1 MIVNNLFI
9 RSKERNNEN
18 IEKTR
23 VILLSMK
30 GKIETLLDLKVEI
43 DISKGDYDLM
53 LITKYN
59 SINDLNAYL
68 SHPVHMEVA
77 KYIVNILDN
86 QVSLRYESLD

>member
-9 RSKERNNEN
+9 RLKERNNEN

-59 SINDLNAYL
+59 SINDLNSYL
-68 SHPVHMEVA
+68 SHPVHIEVA

-86 QVSLRYESLD
+86 QVSLRYKSLD

>member
-9 RSKERNNEN
+9 RLKERNNEN

>member
-9 RSKERNNEN
+9 RLKERNNEN

-68 SHPVHMEVA
+68 SHPVHIEVA

-86 QVSLRYESLD
+86 QVSLRYKSLD